1 MTLIFGFYCVT
12 LTLPLVQYCRYDMLG
27 SSLACCDGLWR
38 TERSETL
45 LPVQLETENQEQMHK
60 AAPSLSLLACA
71 FGITPTQF

>member
-1 MTLIFGFYCVT
+1 
-12 LTLPLVQYCRYDMLG
+12 MLG